1 MFFVERLESML
12 ATGRKLPLTN
22 NVVVDQAGALELVDE
37 LRHAIPD
44 EVQNARRINAEG
56 ERILERAQEE
66 ADRIL
71 ARAQEQAAYLIGE
84 EGLTEAAEAEG
95 RRIVGEAQAEADE
108 VRRGADE
115 YATSVLTGLEGDIAR
130 TLQSI
135 RQGLALLDARSGGS
149 EPGAAGA
156 VPSASG
162 EQGRDQD
169 EALAAPR

>member
-22 NVVVDQAGALELVDE
+22 NVVIDQAGALELVDE
-37 LRHAIPD
+37 LRRAIPD
-44 EVQNARRINAEG
+44 EVQDARRINAEG

-66 ADRIL
+66 AERIV

-95 RRIVGEAQAEADE
+95 RRIVGEARTEADA
-108 VRRGADE
+108 VRQGADE
-115 YATSVLTGLEGDIAR
+115 YAASVLTGLEGDVVR

-135 RQGLALLDARSGGS
+135 RSGLALLDSRTAGP
-149 EPGAAGA
+149 EPAAGTEPASAAGA
-156 VPSASG
+156 
-162 EQGRDQD
+162 EWDQD
-169 EALAAPR
+169 EAGAPSR

>member
-22 NVVVDQAGALELVDE
+22 NVVIDQAAALEIVDE
-37 LRHAIPD
+37 LRHAIPE
-44 EVQNARRINAEG
+44 EVQNARRINTEG

-66 ADRIL
+66 AERML

-95 RRIVGEAQAEADE
+95 RRIMDQARAEADD

-115 YATSVLTGLEGDIAR
+115 YAASVLSGLEGDVVR

-135 RQGLALLDARSGGS
+135 RSGLALLDARGS
-149 EPGAAGA
+149 EPEAGPADPGEGAD
-156 VPSASG
+156 
-162 EQGRDQD
+162 GRPGPEED
-169 EALAAPR
+169 LATPPAR

>member
-1 MFFVERLESML
+1 MFFVERLEGML
-12 ATGRKLPLTN
+12 ANGKKLPLTS
-22 NVVVDQAGALELVDE
+22 NVVVDQAAALELIDE
-37 LRHAIPD
+37 LRHAIPE
-44 EVQNARRINAEG
+44 EVQAARRINAEG
-56 ERILERAQEE
+56 ERILERAGQEAE
-66 ADRIL
+66 RIV

-84 EGLTEAAEAEG
+84 EGLTDAAEAEG
-95 RRIVGEAQAEADE
+95 RRIVDEAQAEADA

-115 YATSVLTGLEGDIAR
+115 YATSVLTGLEGDVVR

>member
-22 NVVVDQAGALELVDE
+22 NVVIDQAAALELVDE

-44 EVQNARRINAEG
+44 EVQNARRINSEG

-66 ADRIL
+66 AERIL

-84 EGLTEAAEAEG
+84 EGLTEAADAEG
-95 RRIVGEAQAEADE
+95 RRIVGEATAEADE

-115 YATSVLTGLEGDIAR
+115 YAASVLTGLEGDVVR

-135 RQGLALLDARSGGS
+135 RHGLALLDARGTGP
-149 EPGAAGA
+149 EPGPA
-156 VPSASG
+156 VAEGGPDG
-162 EQGRDQD
+162 GPEREQD
-169 EALAAPR
+169 EALTTSR